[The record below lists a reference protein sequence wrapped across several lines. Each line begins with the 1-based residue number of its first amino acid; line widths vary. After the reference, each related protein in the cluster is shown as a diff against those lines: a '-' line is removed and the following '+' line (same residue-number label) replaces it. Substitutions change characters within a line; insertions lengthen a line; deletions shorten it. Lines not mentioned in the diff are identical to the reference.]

1 MKIAIIGQDVEK
13 KKSII
18 MKFMELCDKYGTPKE
33 SLHDEEIE
41 IASDLKYNEEWN
53 DVEKELYKRMSFV
66 ISLMDKYH
74 DKDYIVYNGHSLDVL
89 AETMVLYGMEEVSSD
104 FVEKMIYWNQR
115 CMKKLDL
122 IYWWASAE
130 KIIEIKEDTDV
141 DKIEDDV
148 YYEHQLEVV
157 YNNIWNEYV
166 SNFDKSEILPK
177 DCPGMAFFETD
188 RPGAEMAE
196 IVQDLD
202 TADLETQRMDDM
214 AKLDKIIKDKK
225 LLDMMKNTL
234 KQNTIPLPSGERITS
249 GSISLD
255 NPV

>member
-1 MKIAIIGQDVEK
+1 MKIAIIGQDVDK

-18 MKFMELCDKYGTPKE
+18 SKFLELCDKYGTPKE
-33 SLHDEEIE
+33 SLHDEVIE
-41 IASDLKYNEEWN
+41 VPTDIKFNEDWN

-66 ISLMDKYH
+66 TSQMDKYH

-89 AETMVLYGMEEVSSD
+89 VETLALYNYEEVSEE

-122 IYWWASAE
+122 IYWWSSSE
-130 KIIEIKEDTDV
+130 KILEIKEDDDV
-141 DKIEDDV
+141 DKIDGDA
-148 YYEHQLEVV
+148 YYEHQLEIV
-157 YNNIWNEYV
+157 YNNIWNDYV
-166 SNFDKSEILPK
+166 SNFDRSEILPR

-225 LLDMMKNTL
+225 LLDMMKDTL

-249 GSISLD
+249 GGISLA
-255 NPV
+255 NPL

>member
-1 MKIAIIGQDVEK
+1 MKIAIIGQDVDK

-18 MKFMELCDKYGTPKE
+18 SKFLELCDKYGTPKE
-33 SLHDEEIE
+33 SIHDEVIE
-41 IASDLKYNEEWN
+41 VSTDVKFNEDWN

-66 ISLMDKYH
+66 TSQMDKYH

-89 AETMVLYGMEEVSSD
+89 VETLALYNYEEVSEE

-122 IYWWASAE
+122 IYWWSSSE
-130 KIIEIKEDTDV
+130 KILEIKEDDDV
-141 DKIEDDV
+141 DKIDGDA
-148 YYEHQLEVV
+148 YYEHQLEIV
-157 YNNIWNEYV
+157 YNNIWNDYV
-166 SNFDKSEILPK
+166 SNFERSEILPR

-225 LLDMMKNTL
+225 LLDMMKDTL

-249 GSISLD
+249 GGISLA
-255 NPV
+255 NPL

>member
-1 MKIAIIGQDVEK
+1 MKIAIIGQDVDK

-18 MKFMELCDKYGTPKE
+18 SKFLELCDKYGTPKE
-33 SLHDEEIE
+33 SIHDEAIE
-41 IASDLKYNEEWN
+41 VSTDVKFNEDWN

-66 ISLMDKYH
+66 TSQMDKYH

-89 AETMVLYGMEEVSSD
+89 VETLALYNYEEVSEE

-122 IYWWASAE
+122 IYWWSSSE
-130 KIIEIKEDTDV
+130 KILEIKEDDDV
-141 DKIEDDV
+141 DKIDGDA

-157 YNNIWNEYV
+157 YNNIWNDYV
-166 SNFDKSEILPK
+166 SNFDRSEILPR

-249 GSISLD
+249 GVISLE
-255 NPV
+255 NPL

>member
-1 MKIAIIGQDVEK
+1 
-13 KKSII
+13 
-18 MKFMELCDKYGTPKE
+18 
-33 SLHDEEIE
+33 
-41 IASDLKYNEEWN
+41 
-53 DVEKELYKRMSFV
+53 
-66 ISLMDKYH
+66 MDKYH

-89 AETMVLYGMEEVSSD
+89 VETLALYNYEEVGEE

-122 IYWWASAE
+122 IYWWSSSE
-130 KIIEIKEDTDV
+130 KILEIKEDDDV
-141 DKIEDDV
+141 DKIDGDA

-157 YNNIWNEYV
+157 YNNIWNDYV
-166 SNFDKSEILPK
+166 SNFDRSEILPR

-234 KQNTIPLPSGERITS
+234 KQNTIPLPSGERVSS
-249 GSISLD
+249 GEISLE
-255 NPV
+255 NPL

>member
-1 MKIAIIGQDVEK
+1 MKIAIIGQDVDK

-18 MKFMELCDKYGTPKE
+18 SKFLELCDKYGTPKE
-33 SLHDEEIE
+33 SIHDEVIE
-41 IASDLKYNEEWN
+41 VSTDVKFNEDWN

-66 ISLMDKYH
+66 TSQMDKYH

-89 AETMVLYGMEEVSSD
+89 VETLALYNYEEVSEE

-122 IYWWASAE
+122 IYWWSSSE
-130 KIIEIKEDTDV
+130 KILEIKEDDDV
-141 DKIEDDV
+141 DKIDGDA

-166 SNFDKSEILPK
+166 SNFDRSEILPR

-249 GSISLD
+249 GVISLE
-255 NPV
+255 NPL

>member
-1 MKIAIIGQDVEK
+1 MKIAIIGQDVDK

-18 MKFMELCDKYGTPKE
+18 SKFLELCDKYGTPKE
-33 SLHDEEIE
+33 SLHDEVIE
-41 IASDLKYNEEWN
+41 VPTDIKFNEDWN
-53 DVEKELYKRMSFV
+53 EVEKELYTRMSFV
-66 ISLMDKYH
+66 TSQMDKYH

-89 AETMVLYGMEEVSSD
+89 AETLALYNYEEVSEE

-122 IYWWASAE
+122 IYWWSSAE
-130 KIIEIKEDTDV
+130 KILEIKEDDDV
-141 DKIEDDV
+141 DKIDGEA

-157 YNNIWNEYV
+157 YNNIWNDYV
-166 SNFDKSEILPK
+166 SNFERSEILPR

-225 LLDMMKNTL
+225 LLDMMKDTL

-249 GSISLD
+249 GGISLA
-255 NPV
+255 NPL

>member
-1 MKIAIIGQDVEK
+1 MKIAIIGQDVDK

-18 MKFMELCDKYGTPKE
+18 SKFLELCDKYGTPKE
-33 SLHDEEIE
+33 SIHDEVIE
-41 IASDLKYNEEWN
+41 VSTDVKFNEDWN

-66 ISLMDKYH
+66 TSQMDKYH

-89 AETMVLYGMEEVSSD
+89 VETLALYNYEEVGEE

-122 IYWWASAE
+122 IYWWSSSE
-130 KIIEIKEDTDV
+130 KILEIKEDDDV
-141 DKIEDDV
+141 DKIDGDA

-157 YNNIWNEYV
+157 YNNIWNDYV
-166 SNFDKSEILPK
+166 SNFDRSEILPR

-249 GSISLD
+249 GVISLE
-255 NPV
+255 NPL